1 MKITFLGTGSGTEP
15 MPGYHHS
22 SFVLEMNGGVY
33 WFDAGESCSYTAHT
47 TGVDVLATRAIF
59 ITHPHMDHI
68 GGLPNLLWTCRKLN
82 LFVAPRLSGQRI
94 EVHVPDME
102 VWAGMMQMLRRTQG
116 NFELDFEFVPH
127 LVADGLVY
135 EQDGLRVV
143 AQHNEHMGVPEPGE
157 AWRSFSYRVE
167 GVNGRSLVH
176 SGDVKHI
183 SELAGLVGDGC
194 DLLLMETGHH
204 DVAKVC
210 TFVKENGWQYGRLL
224 FIHHGLTVLAD
235 YEGERAKAK
244 AILGD
249 KVDLADD
256 GLVVTV

>member
-1 MKITFLGTGSGTEP
+1 MKITFLGTCSGTEP
-15 MPGYHHS
+15 QPDYHHS
-22 SFVLEMNGGVY
+22 SFVIEIDGAVY

-47 TGVDVLATRAIF
+47 SGVDVLATRAIF
-59 ITHPHMDHI
+59 ISHPHMDHI

-82 LFVAPRLSGQRI
+82 LFVAPRLSGKRI
-94 EVHVPDME
+94 DLHLPDLA
-102 VWAGMMQMLRRTQG
+102 VWEGMMQMLQRTQG

-143 AQHNEHMGVPEPGE
+143 AQHNEHMGVPTVGE

-167 GVNGRSLVH
+167 GNGRSLVH

-183 SELAGLVGDGC
+183 SELAGLVDDGC

-204 DVAKVC
+204 DVAEVC
-210 TFVKENGWQYGRLL
+210 AFVRDSGWEYGRLL
-224 FIHHGLTVLAD
+224 FIHHGLAVLAD
-235 YEGERAKAK
+235 YEGERQKAK
-244 AILGD
+244 SILGD
-249 KVDLADD
+249 RVDLAYD
-256 GLVVTV
+256 GLAIDW